1 MRGPNKTAQLQLYS
15 SVLGGEQYLC
25 TKDTE
30 GGLPKGRGCSH
41 TNVQSHQGHHTT
53 GMNRESRAA
62 RLQCSFKGEIW
73 SSFSFPKCVAGTT
86 LQFSDVVRKV
96 CSNAAILSV
105 RASQPRVKL
114 WIRRREGLTL
124 GGSTQEEGGK
134 RRTPKDC
141 DRSSK
146 HPQRSREQDS
156 HACPTSSCKDAG
168 LSFPLSPA
176 FKISSKWRFTEFVFS
191 FSQN

>member
-1 MRGPNKTAQLQLYS
+1 MVSLKCEAPIRQLSFSYTQAC
-15 SVLGGEQYLC
+15 LGGNSISARRTLRV
-25 TKDTE
+25 DSF
-30 GGLPKGRGCSH
+30 CSN

-53 GMNRESRAA
+53 EMNTESRAA

-114 WIRRREGLTL
+114 WIKCREGLTW

-134 RRTPKDC
+134 RRTPKNC

-146 HPQRSREQDS
+146 HPQRSLEQEQPCLS
-156 HACPTSSCKDAG
+156 YQLLQRRWAKFPTEPC
-168 LSFPLSPA
+168 
-176 FKISSKWRFTEFVFS
+176 I
-191 FSQN
+191 QN

>member
-1 MRGPNKTAQLQLYS
+1 MVYLKCEAPIRQLSFSYTQ
-15 SVLGGEQYLC
+15 VCWGEQSLC

-114 WIRRREGLTL
+114 WIRRREGLTW

-146 HPQRSREQDS
+146 HPERSREQEQPCLS
-156 HACPTSSCKDAG
+156 YQLLQRRWAKFPTEPC
-168 LSFPLSPA
+168 
-176 FKISSKWRFTEFVFS
+176 I
-191 FSQN
+191 QN